1 MQLSENEAFA
11 KAFQE
16 AKLQYVGD
24 TIAGISREHFGED
37 FAYFDYVG
45 QPITDKVTIERI
57 ASLRIPPA
65 WEHVWICPYNFG
77 HLQVTGF
84 DEKGRKQYLYHPEWT
99 RLCQEHKFAKME
111 TFGELLPKI
120 RTKIRADLNAEGLI
134 RKKVLAAI
142 VWLLQHTFIRVGN
155 EEYRKENES
164 FGLTTLRMKHT
175 TIKKDVVT
183 FDFTGKSNV
192 KHLVSVKNP
201 KVVKI
206 IKQCSELPGYELFQY
221 LDVHGNKYS
230 LDSAAVNEYLHE
242 ITDEAITAKDF
253 RTWGGSVLA
262 LTVLDKFGKHE
273 NETQSKKNIAIAVK
287 HVASHLRNTPKV
299 CRSYYIHPIV
309 ISTYRENQLAQFIEA
324 LRQEDER
331 RRRELAFEEYAL
343 LRLLKQS
350 SEQSN

>member
-1 MQLSENEAFA
+1 MQLSENEEFA

-16 AKLQYVGD
+16 AKLQYVSD
-24 TIAGISREHFGED
+24 TIAGISREHLGED

-45 QPITDKVTIERI
+45 QPITDKVTLDRI
-57 ASLRIPPA
+57 SSLRIPPA
-65 WEHVWICPYNFG
+65 WENVWICPYNFG
-77 HLQVTGF
+77 HLQATGI

-111 TFGELLPKI
+111 MFGELLPRI
-120 RTKIRADLNAEGLI
+120 RSKIRADLNEEGLI
-134 RKKVLAAI
+134 RRKVLAAV

-175 TIKKDVVT
+175 TIKKDAVT

-192 KHLVSVKNP
+192 QHLVSVKNP

-221 LDVHGNKYS
+221 LDAHGNKYAIGS
-230 LDSAAVNEYLHE
+230 SSVNEYLHE

-262 LTVLDKFGKHE
+262 LSTLDKLGRYETE
-273 NETQSKKNIAIAVK
+273 NQAKKNIATAVK
-287 HVASHLRNTPKV
+287 NVANHLRNTPKV
-299 CRSYYIHPIV
+299 CRSYYIHPVV
-309 ISTYRENQLAQFIEA
+309 ITSYQENQLNPFIESIREEA
-324 LRQEDER
+324 EKR
-331 RRRELAFEEYAL
+331 RALAFEEYAL

-350 SEQSN
+350 SGQAN